1 MDWFSYVL
9 IVLGA
14 ATMAWAITKAI
25 VWFDGGE
32 M

>member
-1 MDWFSYVL
+1 MNWFEYFL

-25 VWFDGGE
+25 VWFDCVV
-32 M
+32 